1 MFVITNG
8 IANKKGDNTMITTEN
23 ILVIL
28 QAMVIILKSC
38 IIPFFLSFIVYSL
51 LMITAQKR
59 EKGDTKERN

>member
-1 MFVITNG
+1 MSDWDKFLIVMQGN
-8 IANKKGDNTMITTEN
+8 
-23 ILVIL
+23 L
-28 QAMVIILKSC
+28 IILKSL